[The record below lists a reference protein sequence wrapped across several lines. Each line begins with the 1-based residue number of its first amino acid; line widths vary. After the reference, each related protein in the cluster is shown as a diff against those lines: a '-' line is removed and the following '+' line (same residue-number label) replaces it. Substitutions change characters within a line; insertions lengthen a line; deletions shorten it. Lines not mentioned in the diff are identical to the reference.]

1 MSLKEILIQKGKTF
15 NLIARWSTTPII
27 RKPITAI
34 SLITGAPRLTVTGHG
49 MPDGNDCAITQ
60 VLGMRQIN
68 AENSPPSESDYHE
81 GTVID
86 QDTIEL
92 NGVDASGFLPYTGG
106 GFIQFYT
113 PVSLVGQTPRMT
125 IKDRQGGKRFK
136 CTQAGTSGVTKPT
149 VDGADGTVLWVE
161 TTLPATKA
169 WVENTA
175 YVLND
180 VVDPSVLA
188 STSATE
194 APKNIIT
201 ITPDVANKK
210 MLISIPAAATAALT
224 WKKGVTDLEMVSGT
238 GEVIKLK
245 MCKGLEEEPDPVRVT
260 GEVTT

>member
-68 AENSPPSESDYHE
+68 AENSPPSEGDYHE

-86 QDTIEL
+86 ANTIEL

-106 GFIQFYT
+106 GFLQFYT

-125 IKDRQGGKRFK
+125 IKDKIGG
-136 CTQAGTSGVTKPT
+136 TI
-149 VDGADGTVLWVE
+149 
-161 TTLPATKA
+161 
-169 WVENTA
+169 
-175 YVLND
+175 
-180 VVDPSVLA
+180 LA
-188 STSATE
+188 STDPAD

-260 GEVTT
+260 GR

>member
-15 NLIARWSTTPII
+15 NLIARWSTAPII

-34 SLITGAPRLTVTGHG
+34 SLLTGAPRLTVTGHN
-49 MPDGNDCAITQ
+49 MPDGWDCAITQ
-60 VLGMRQIN
+60 VAGMKQIN

-86 QDTIEL
+86 ADTIEL
-92 NGVDASGFLPYTGG
+92 NGVDASGFSTYTGG
-106 GFIQFYT
+106 GFLQFYT

-125 IKDRQGGKRFK
+125 IKDKIGG
-136 CTQAGTSGVTKPT
+136 TI
-149 VDGADGTVLWVE
+149 
-161 TTLPATKA
+161 
-169 WVENTA
+169 
-175 YVLND
+175 
-180 VVDPSVLA
+180 LA
-188 STSATE
+188 STDPADT
-194 APKNIIT
+194 PKNIIT

-238 GEVIKLK
+238 GEVVKLK

>member
-68 AENSPPSESDYHE
+68 AENSPPSEGDYHE

-86 QDTIEL
+86 ANTIEL

-106 GFIQFYT
+106 GFLQFYT

-125 IKDRQGGKRFK
+125 IKDKIGG
-136 CTQAGTSGVTKPT
+136 TI
-149 VDGADGTVLWVE
+149 
-161 TTLPATKA
+161 
-169 WVENTA
+169 
-175 YVLND
+175 
-180 VVDPSVLA
+180 LA
-188 STSATE
+188 STDPAD

-201 ITPDVANKK
+201 ITPDVINKK

>member
-86 QDTIEL
+86 ADTIEL
-92 NGVDASGFLPYTGG
+92 NGVDASGFSAYTGG
-106 GFIQFYT
+106 GFLQFYT

-125 IKDRQGGKRFK
+125 IKDKIGG
-136 CTQAGTSGVTKPT
+136 TI
-149 VDGADGTVLWVE
+149 
-161 TTLPATKA
+161 
-169 WVENTA
+169 
-175 YVLND
+175 
-180 VVDPSVLA
+180 LA
-188 STSATE
+188 STDPADT
-194 APKNIIT
+194 PKNIIT

-238 GEVIKLK
+238 GEVVKLK

>member
-68 AENSPPSESDYHE
+68 AENSPPSEGDYHE

-86 QDTIEL
+86 ANTIEL

-106 GFIQFYT
+106 GFLQFYT

-125 IKDRQGGKRFK
+125 IKDKIGG
-136 CTQAGTSGVTKPT
+136 TI
-149 VDGADGTVLWVE
+149 
-161 TTLPATKA
+161 
-169 WVENTA
+169 
-175 YVLND
+175 
-180 VVDPSVLA
+180 LA
-188 STSATE
+188 STDPAD

-238 GEVIKLK
+238 GEVVKLK

>member
-68 AENSPPSESDYHE
+68 AENSPPSEGDYHE

-86 QDTIEL
+86 ANTIEL
-92 NGVDASGFLPYTGG
+92 NGVDASGFSTYTSG
-106 GFIQFYT
+106 GFLQFYT

-125 IKDRQGGKRFK
+125 IKDKIGG
-136 CTQAGTSGVTKPT
+136 TI
-149 VDGADGTVLWVE
+149 
-161 TTLPATKA
+161 
-169 WVENTA
+169 
-175 YVLND
+175 
-180 VVDPSVLA
+180 LA
-188 STSATE
+188 STDPADT
-194 APKNIIT
+194 PKNIIT

-210 MLISIPAAATAALT
+210 MLISIPTAATAALT

-238 GEVIKLK
+238 GEVVKLK

>member
-27 RKPITAI
+27 RKPISAI
-34 SLITGAPRLTVTGHG
+34 SLLTGAPRLTVIGHG

-60 VLGMRQIN
+60 VAGMKQIN
-68 AENSPPSESDYHE
+68 AWNSPPSEGDYHE

-86 QDTIEL
+86 ADTIEL
-92 NGVDASGFLPYTGG
+92 NGVDASGFSTYTGG
-106 GFIQFYT
+106 GFLQFYT

-125 IKDRQGGKRFK
+125 IKDKIGG
-136 CTQAGTSGVTKPT
+136 TI
-149 VDGADGTVLWVE
+149 
-161 TTLPATKA
+161 
-169 WVENTA
+169 
-175 YVLND
+175 
-180 VVDPSVLA
+180 LA
-188 STSATE
+188 STDPADT
-194 APKNIIT
+194 PKNIIT

>member
-106 GFIQFYT
+106 GFLQFYT

-125 IKDRQGGKRFK
+125 IKDKIGG
-136 CTQAGTSGVTKPT
+136 TI
-149 VDGADGTVLWVE
+149 
-161 TTLPATKA
+161 
-169 WVENTA
+169 
-175 YVLND
+175 
-180 VVDPSVLA
+180 LA
-188 STSATE
+188 STDPAD

-238 GEVIKLK
+238 GEVVKLK

>member
-106 GFIQFYT
+106 GFLQFYT
-113 PVSLVGQTPRMT
+113 PVNLVGQTPRMT
-125 IKDRQGGKRFK
+125 IKDKIGG
-136 CTQAGTSGVTKPT
+136 TI
-149 VDGADGTVLWVE
+149 
-161 TTLPATKA
+161 
-169 WVENTA
+169 
-175 YVLND
+175 
-180 VVDPSVLA
+180 LA
-188 STSATE
+188 STDPAD

-201 ITPDVANKK
+201 ITPDVINKK

>member
-27 RKPITAI
+27 RKPISAI
-34 SLITGAPRLTVTGHG
+34 SLATGAPRLTVTGHG
-49 MPDGNDCAITQ
+49 MPDGWDCAITQ
-60 VLGMRQIN
+60 VAGMKQIN
-68 AENSPPSESDYHE
+68 AENSPPAESDYHE

-92 NGVDASGFLPYTGG
+92 NGVDASGFSAYTGG
-106 GFIQFYT
+106 GFLQFYT

-125 IKDRQGGKRFK
+125 IKDKVGG
-136 CTQAGTSGVTKPT
+136 TI
-149 VDGADGTVLWVE
+149 
-161 TTLPATKA
+161 
-169 WVENTA
+169 
-175 YVLND
+175 
-180 VVDPSVLA
+180 LA
-188 STSATE
+188 STDIAD

-210 MLISIPAAATAALT
+210 LLISIPAAATAALT

-238 GEVIKLK
+238 GEVVKLK
-245 MCKGLEEEPDPVRVT
+245 ICKGLEEEPDPVRVT

>member
-27 RKPITAI
+27 RKAISAI
-34 SLITGAPRLTVTGHG
+34 SLASGAPRLTVIGHN
-49 MPDGNDCAITQ
+49 MPDGWDCTVTQ
-60 VLGMRQIN
+60 VAGMRQIN

-86 QDTIEL
+86 ADTIEL
-92 NGVDASGFLPYTGG
+92 NGVDASGFSTYTSG
-106 GFIQFYT
+106 GFLQFYT

-125 IKDRQGGKRFK
+125 IKDKIGG
-136 CTQAGTSGVTKPT
+136 TI
-149 VDGADGTVLWVE
+149 
-161 TTLPATKA
+161 
-169 WVENTA
+169 
-175 YVLND
+175 
-180 VVDPSVLA
+180 LA
-188 STSATE
+188 STDPAD

-210 MLISIPAAATAALT
+210 MLISIPASATAALT